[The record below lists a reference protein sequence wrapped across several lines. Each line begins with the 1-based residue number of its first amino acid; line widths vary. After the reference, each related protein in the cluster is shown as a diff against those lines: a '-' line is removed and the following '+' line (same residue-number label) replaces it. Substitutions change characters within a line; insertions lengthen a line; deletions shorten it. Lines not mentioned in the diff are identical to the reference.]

1 MGEPASDETP
11 PTVRCALSLHEHART
26 QRVCNA
32 GRSRMPSRAR
42 RRPSDR
48 RASASDG
55 TAARCLCTSEE
66 FLRLF
71 LVSPYPHRRTHHLL
85 YILCVLFSVSNP
97 HCRSV
102 SDQFVKKKKEE
113 KTHRRLVGS
122 IIITCQLLCKN
133 LCVKNNLLAKLVIRE
148 YIRYYNVNAIFTEG
162 QAARALLNFSYILNP
177 VSQNQLRI
185 EFPYLGSRP
194 LCKGKYVFIT
204 IVSLAAPSYRVR
216 WLGYGNPGKRGF

>member
-1 MGEPASDETP
+1 MYPSHSGLARGPEPRRLPPSLLGGRGGGE
-11 PTVRCALSLHEHART
+11 
-26 QRVCNA
+26 
-32 GRSRMPSRAR
+32 
-42 RRPSDR
+42 
-48 RASASDG
+48 ASAASFISHNHVPY
-55 TAARCLCTSEE
+55 R
-66 FLRLF
+66 F

-122 IIITCQLLCKN
+122 IIITCQLLCKIF
-133 LCVKNNLLAKLVIRE
+133 CVKNILLAKLVICE